1 MEGLIFDKKPGGAV
15 AEAYRVLCTN
25 LIATLGEKKI
35 LEVAGV
41 ADTSNTS
48 EVVANLSVALAQAG
62 KNVLVIDCVLRNA
75 KQHELFSLP
84 NRGLAESLSSGEP
97 YINFVKATK
106 QENLFVLA
114 AGVAGENLVETLLS
128 KGMQNLLQDAK
139 ETYDVILLDVPPVAT
154 VYDAIAL
161 GTKADGVLLML
172 TNKQDKV
179 EQAQKAKE
187 MFTQAG
193 VTVLGCILD
202 KA

>member
-1 MEGLIFDKKPGGAV
+1 MEGLIFDKEPRGAV

-25 LIATLGEKKI
+25 LMATLGEKKI

-62 KNVLVIDCVLRNA
+62 KNVLLIDCDLRNP
-75 KQHELFSLP
+75 KQHELFGVP
-84 NRGLAESLSSGEP
+84 NRGLAESVSNGEP
-97 YINFVKATK
+97 YTAFVHATK
-106 QENLFVLA
+106 QDNLFVLV
-114 AGVAGENLVETLLS
+114 AGVAGENPTETLLS
-128 KGMQNLLQDAK
+128 KEMQELLQDAK
-139 ETYDVILLDVPPVAT
+139 ETYDVILLDVPPVVT

-193 VTVLGCILD
+193 VTILGCILD
-202 KA
+202 KG